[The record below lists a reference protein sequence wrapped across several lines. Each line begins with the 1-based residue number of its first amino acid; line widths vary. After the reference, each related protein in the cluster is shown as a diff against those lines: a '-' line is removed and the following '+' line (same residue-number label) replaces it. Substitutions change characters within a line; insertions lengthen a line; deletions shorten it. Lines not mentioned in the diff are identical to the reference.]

1 MIPTLSQMLL
11 DTPYV
16 GYAYSYPHK
25 MAYRTLSPPIPLRD
39 LWASE
44 RRDALF
50 LYLHIPFC
58 EMRCGFCNLF
68 TTANPAASMERQYLD
83 ALRRQALRVRDALG
97 TFQIAR
103 VAIGGGTPTYL
114 DPDDLHGLF
123 DLTSELFGVERG
135 VPTSVET
142 SPRTATPERLQVLAD
157 RGVDRVSMG
166 VQSFIPAE
174 AAAAGRGQE
183 TDMVARALGTIRAAR
198 IPTLNLDL
206 IYGLPGQTVQ
216 TWLYSLEVAMSYAP
230 EELYLYPLYVRPL
243 TGLSRVE
250 RERQDLRLAC
260 YQAGR
265 DLLLSSGY
273 TQVSMRM
280 FRAAHAPDMA
290 TPGPVYCCQDDGMVG
305 LGCGARSYTR
315 EVHYSREYAV
325 GRTSVKGVLQDYLA
339 RPDAAFDIADYGVRL
354 TDEEQRRR
362 YVISTILQCD
372 GLDEA
377 EYRDRFGASV
387 WDDLPQLAE
396 LEPLGL
402 AAHGNGRLTLTK
414 LGIERS
420 DTIGPWLYSPAAR
433 RQSEEF
439 VLL

>member
-1 MIPTLSQMLL
+1 MPTLSEMLS

-25 MAYRTLSPPIPLRD
+25 MAYRSLDPPILLRD
-39 LWASE
+39 LWAGE

-68 TTANPAASMERQYLD
+68 TTANPAATLERQYLD

-97 TFQIAR
+97 DFQIAR
-103 VAIGGGTPTYL
+103 MAIGGGTPTYL
-114 DPDDLHGLF
+114 EPDDLNSLF
-123 DLTSELFGVERG
+123 DLTSELFGVHGG

-166 VQSFIPAE
+166 VQSFVPAE

-183 TDMVARALGTIRAAR
+183 TELVTRALETIRAAR
-198 IPTLNLDL
+198 IPTLNIDL

-216 TWLYSLEVAMSYAP
+216 TWLHSLEVALRSAP

-250 RERQDLRLAC
+250 RERQDVRLAC
-260 YQAGR
+260 YRAGR
-265 DLLLSSGY
+265 EFLLSSGY
-273 TQVSMRM
+273 MQVSMRM
-280 FRAAHAPDMA
+280 FRAAHAPDA
-290 TPGPVYCCQDDGMVG
+290 SNVGPVYCCQDDGMVG

-354 TDEEQRRR
+354 TGEEQRRR
-362 YVISTILQCD
+362 YVISTILQCE

-377 EYRDRFGASV
+377 AYFDRFGARV
-387 WDDLPQLAE
+387 WEDLPQLAE

-402 AAHGNGRLTLTK
+402 ATRGDGKLALTEF
-414 LGIERS
+414 GVERS
-420 DTIGPWLYSPAAR
+420 DTIGPWLYSEAAR